1 MALSNYT
8 ELQAAVAGYINRS
21 DAGAAFVDFIA
32 LAEADMNRR
41 LRCPE
46 NETSNTAFA
55 ITSRYTA
62 LPTAFAEMR
71 RVVLTATPREELMP
85 LSPSLSGGFFES
97 GRPIYYAITGNQLEV
112 VPFGSYELELF
123 YWRDVPALVSNSTND
138 VLTKY
143 PDLYLFG
150 SCAQAGIWLDDPGL
164 TSRFMPM
171 YEQALNF
178 ANTKA
183 QRQLG
188 SGLTI
193 RCA

>member
-8 ELQAAVAGYINRS
+8 ELQAAVANYINRS
-21 DAGAAFVDFIA
+21 DATASIPDFVA
-32 LAEADMNRR
+32 LAEADMNQR

-46 NETSNTAFA
+46 NEVSDTAFA
-55 ITSRYTA
+55 ITDRYTA

-71 RVVLTATPREELMP
+71 RVVLTATPREELVP
-85 LSPSLSGGFFES
+85 IAPSLAGGFFES

-112 VPFGSYELELF
+112 VPFGSYTLELF
-123 YWRDVPALVSNSTND
+123 YWRTVPALASNSTNN
-138 VLTKY
+138 VLTAY
-143 PDLYLFG
+143 PNLYLFG
-150 SCAQAGIWLDDPGL
+150 TCAQAGIWLDDPGL
-164 TSRFMPM
+164 TSRFMPI

-178 ANTKA
+178 ANTKS

-188 SGLTI
+188 SGLAI